1 MGRDYENSRCLVC
14 LYPSRIIFLLADG
27 LNSSYRMKIQVF
39 AAESPSYSDDRL
51 IHGIESLSR
60 NLKSICQSETFS
72 QWMTNCSITDD
83 MRELRVL
90 LTSLCHVCHIILH
103 ASVVPIFSGRPLNTA
118 LTRASTRLSGDIIFS
133 HATEM
138 GRLLQ
143 EYLSTGPDLTK
154 LSPLVGF
161 VAFIAGSVL
170 VISAKLR
177 IYKNTNDRIQPPAVD
192 SILIEACLATL
203 GTLRTYWML
212 LQSPVSLVQR
222 DSLNSSNM
230 SWTRYN

>member
-27 LNSSYRMKIQVF
+27 LNSSYRVKIQVF

-90 LTSLCHVCHIILH
+90 LTSLYHVCHIILH
-103 ASVVPIFSGRPLNTA
+103 ASVVPLFSGRPLNTA

-177 IYKNTNDRIQPPAVD
+177 IYRNINDRIQTPAVD

-212 LQSPVSLVQR
+212 LQSPVSLVQ
-222 DSLNSSNM
+222 
-230 SWTRYN
+230 